1 MTRDDQSSYCEI
13 AEVGS
18 NKFEENRF
26 LNFREISSESSSP
39 LWSNLRSSQGSPTIS
54 LALSFDKST
63 SSNRVHQ
70 SINTPP
76 TFLLVAILLLKMST
90 LLLSSSSSSSSSK
103 ESGVPLGYFGGG
115 FRGGLQRLE
124 AEEDIAIVEASV
136 GNP

>member
-1 MTRDDQSSYCEI
+1 MTRDDQTCYCEI

-18 NKFEENRF
+18 NKFKENRF
-26 LNFREISSESSSP
+26 LNFSEISSESSSP
-39 LWSNLRSSQGSPTIS
+39 LWSNLRSSQGSSTIS

-70 SINTPP
+70 SIHTPP

-90 LLLSSSSSSSSSK
+90 LLLSSSSSSSSK